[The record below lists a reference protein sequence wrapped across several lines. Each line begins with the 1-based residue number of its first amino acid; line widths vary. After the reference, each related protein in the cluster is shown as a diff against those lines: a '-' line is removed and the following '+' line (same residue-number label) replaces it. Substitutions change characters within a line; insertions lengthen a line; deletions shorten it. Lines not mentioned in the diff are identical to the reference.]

1 MEIQIDGIEDV
12 LWSLK
17 ELDDSLKRQEML
29 KIFRRQLHPATKKLK
44 ENAPMIKENSK
55 GVRRTISYH
64 RDNSIKFKPGNLK
77 RSIKKFTGKS
87 RKFPTVFTGAQVKK
101 AEGSGYYGYFVQ
113 KGTRRSDGRSIKKGV
128 DDYVSKT
135 FSQVGN
141 QISSSSTEAV
151 SKYINKN
158 ATRLGFEVR

>member
-1 MEIQIDGIEDV
+1 MEIEIEGIEDV

-29 KIFRRQLHPATKKLK
+29 KIFRRQIHPATKALK
-44 ENAPMIKENSK
+44 ENAPIIKPNAK
-55 GVRRTISYH
+55 GVRRTITYH

-87 RKFPTVFTGAQVKK
+87 RNFPAVFTGAQVKK
-101 AEGSGYYGYFVQ
+101 AVGSGYYGYFVQ
-113 KGTRRSDGRSIKKGV
+113 KGTRRIKDGRN
-128 DDYVSKT
+128 DYVEKA
-135 FSQVGN
+135 FSQVSGT
-141 QISSSSTEAV
+141 ISSSTTDAV
-151 SKYINKN
+151 SKYIKKN